1 MSGESAEMGR
11 SVSLRDVAAASGASI
26 ASVSRVLNNSGY
38 VSADVRRR
46 VERAVEATGYVPNFN
61 ARHLK
66 TGRSKAVGFMVSNMA
81 NPFLSAFFA
90 AVEIRMQ
97 AAGFS
102 LLVASTYDQPA
113 REKELLTL
121 FENRRLE
128 GIIAS
133 PSLEGLPRDADPYAR
148 CKLPL
153 VIVDREVDCDGDVVY
168 QDHRQGVAKAVDY
181 LASLGHRRIAM
192 FGPSVAIRPGRE
204 KLLGYQDGLARN
216 GLPFDDALV
225 CMLSSA
231 VQSSEAQM
239 ARMLELP
246 APPTAL
252 IALGTR
258 LLSGALRSVRAAGRR
273 IPQDLSVV
281 GIGTD
286 DAFALMHP
294 ALTTLRFNIDEA
306 AQAAAHLMLDRL
318 DGKAAAASA
327 PRKVTIGLDLV
338 LGASCMAPQA
348 SAVTVATPSRSR
360 PTRRSSA
367 P

>member
-1 MSGESAEMGR
+1 MSSETGR

-133 PSLEGLPRDADPYAR
+133 PSVEGLPRGVDPFAR

-168 QDHRQGVAKAVDY
+168 QDHRKGVAQAVDY
-181 LASLGHRRIAM
+181 LVSLGHRRIAL

-204 KLLGYQDGLARN
+204 S
-216 GLPFDDALV
+216 
-225 CMLSSA
+225 CSA
-231 VQSSEAQM
+231 T
-239 ARMLELP
+239 R
-246 APPTAL
+246 TAW
-252 IALGTR
+252 
-258 LLSGALRSVRAAGRR
+258 RATA
-273 IPQDLSVV
+273 
-281 GIGTD
+281 
-286 DAFALMHP
+286 
-294 ALTTLRFNIDEA
+294 
-306 AQAAAHLMLDRL
+306 
-318 DGKAAAASA
+318 
-327 PRKVTIGLDLV
+327 
-338 LGASCMAPQA
+338 C
-348 SAVTVATPSRSR
+348 PS
-360 PTRRSSA
+360 TRRCCA
-367 P
+367 C